1 MKKRTQA
8 KVLALTPE
16 VLRNRTI
23 ASKIVM
29 DAADTLSEGGL
40 VIMPTETAYG
50 IAADATN
57 DAAVRRVFEAKARPL
72 ERSLPIMVSD
82 RYMIE
87 EYAELAPI
95 ARHFMHKFM
104 PGPLSLI
111 VPRKADAKLAP
122 SVSGSSNGVS
132 FRIPGNDFA
141 RAIVAELGRPV
152 TTTSANISGE
162 GTLYASDEVRT
173 AFMEKVELILDQGNL
188 APVQPS
194 TIVDLL
200 GDEPKIIRHGP
211 VSDEEIQR
219 AINEFKAKVVVASS

>member
-1 MKKRTQA
+1 MKKNAHA
-8 KVLALTPE
+8 KIVSLTPE
-16 VLRNRTI
+16 VLRNRTL
-23 ASKIVM
+23 ASKVVM
-29 DAADTLSEGGL
+29 DASDTLSVGGL

-57 DAAVRRVFEAKARPL
+57 DDAVRRVFEAKQRPL

-87 EYAELAPI
+87 EYAELSAL
-95 ARHFMHKFM
+95 ARHLMHSFM
-104 PGPLSLI
+104 PGPLSLV
-111 VPRKADAKLAP
+111 VPLKVNSGLAS
-122 SVSGSSNGVS
+122 SVSGSSNGIS

-141 RAIVAELGRPV
+141 RAIVAELGKPV

-162 GTLYASDEVRT
+162 GTLYAADEVRA
-173 AFMEKVELILDQGNL
+173 AFLEKVDLILDQGNL

-200 GDEPKIIRHGP
+200 GDTPKIIRQGP
-211 VSDEEIQR
+211 ISETEVHKAIQ
-219 AINEFKAKVVVASS
+219 EFRAKVVVATA

>member
-1 MKKRTQA
+1 MKKRTTA

-29 DAADTLSEGGL
+29 DAADTLSCGGL
-40 VIMPTETAYG
+40 VIMPTETVYS
-50 IAADATN
+50 IAVDATN
-57 DAAVRRVFEAKARPL
+57 DDAVRRVFEAKQRPL
-72 ERSLPIMVSD
+72 ERSMPIMVSD

-87 EYAELAPI
+87 EYAELSPL
-95 ARHFMHKFM
+95 ARHLMHAFM

-111 VPRKADAKLAP
+111 VPRKTEAHLAP
-122 SVSGSSNGVS
+122 SISSGVGVS

-141 RAIVAELGRPV
+141 RAIVAELGKPV

-162 GTLYASDEVRT
+162 GPLHAADEIRAT
-173 AFMEKVELILDQGNL
+173 FMEKVDMILDQGNL

-194 TIVDLL
+194 TIVDLT
-200 GDEPKIIRHGP
+200 GEEPKIVRQGP
-211 VSDEEIQR
+211 VSDVEIFR
-219 AINEFKAKVVVASS
+219 AIAEFKAKVVVASG

>member
-1 MKKRTQA
+1 MKKRTTA

-40 VIMPTETAYG
+40 VIMPTETVYS
-50 IAADATN
+50 IAVDATN
-57 DAAVRRVFEAKARPL
+57 EDAVRRVFEAKNRPL
-72 ERSLPIMVSD
+72 ERSMPIMVSD

-87 EYAELAPI
+87 EYAELSAL
-95 ARHFMHKFM
+95 ARHLMHKFM

-122 SVSGSSNGVS
+122 SISSGPGVS

-141 RAIVAELGRPV
+141 RAIVAELGKPV

-162 GTLYASDEVRT
+162 GHLHAVDEVRAT
-173 AFMEKVELILDQGNL
+173 FMEKVDMILDQGNL

-194 TIVDLL
+194 TIVDLT
-200 GDEPKIIRHGP
+200 GDEPAIVRQGP
-211 VSDEEIQR
+211 VSDEEIHR
-219 AINEFKAKVVVASS
+219 AINEFKAKVVVASG